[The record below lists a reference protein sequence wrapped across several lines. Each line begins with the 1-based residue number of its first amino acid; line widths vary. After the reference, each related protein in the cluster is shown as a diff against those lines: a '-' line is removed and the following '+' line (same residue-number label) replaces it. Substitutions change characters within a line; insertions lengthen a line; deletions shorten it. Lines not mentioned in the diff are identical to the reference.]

1 MDQHESGPATTQPLL
16 SQRPSIEG
24 GQPILESGTW
34 IRLAPPEAQRDDW
47 LARRFG
53 WSRQMRLWVNLIFLS
68 LVLSAVYV
76 GVLVGVEKWT
86 FVQSVF
92 YAASIG
98 YSVGM
103 VPENAAGEDLNLEDD
118 VAILCTCVY
127 AFASMGCLACVGAL
141 LVQLRGGEALQVVGQ
156 AGGLRS
162 AHGLR
167 QLCQQRR
174 RGGSQRLRGEYC

>member
-53 WSRQMRLWVNLIFLS
+53 WSRQMRLWVNLILLS

-76 GVLVGVEKWT
+76 GVLVGFEKWT

-141 LVQLRGGEALQVVGQ
+141 LVQHVLTRDEKFV
-156 AGGLRS
+156 
-162 AHGLR
+162 
-167 QLCQQRR
+167 RR
-174 RGGSQRLRGEYC
+174 EIERITKESPMAIADGA

>member
-1 MDQHESGPATTQPLL
+1 MSATPTHAMDQPESGPATTQPLL

-47 LARRFG
+47 LARRLG
-53 WSRQMRLWVNLIFLS
+53 WSRQMRLWVNLILLS

-76 GVLVGVEKWT
+76 GVLVGFEKWT
-86 FVQSVF
+86 LVQSVF

-118 VAILCTCVY
+118 VAIICTCVY

-141 LVQLRGGEALQVVGQ
+141 LVQHVLTRDEKFV
-156 AGGLRS
+156 
-162 AHGLR
+162 
-167 QLCQQRR
+167 RR
-174 RGGSQRLRGEYC
+174 EFERITKESLMATADCA